1 MMIKVNLSP
10 NRKGRKGARGRGK
23 SKTAGGGGLQAG
35 GSAGSAIALVMLV
48 GWVAVGGTL
57 WYVLDQKEKDTQA
70 KRAEEARMKAEV
82 KKIKEQ
88 IDEEYLQAVK
98 SRYEQLKL
106 AIEKLESQKRTP
118 MFVMNEL
125 MNVLTQGKLPDIDEE
140 AQRKRTTVDPDAE
153 LNPAW
158 DASSVWVFSV
168 VENASVIELK
178 GGARDASD
186 LSEFV
191 KRLRASSRF
200 SNVSHPNYRRRT
212 LKLGSGNER
221 TYIEF
226 SLTLRVSF
234 WD

>member
-10 NRKGRKGARGRGK
+10 SGKRRKARSAGK
-23 SKTAGGGGLQAG
+23 KKIETQITTGSALLAVYFVGFLAVGGGL
-35 GSAGSAIALVMLV
+35 
-48 GWVAVGGTL
+48 WWT
-57 WYVLDQKEKDTQA
+57 LDQKQIDTEQ
-70 KRAEEARMKAEV
+70 KNAEAARMKKEI

-98 SRYEQLKL
+98 ARYEQLKI

-125 MNVLTQGKLPDIDEE
+125 MNVLTQGKLPDINEE
-140 AQRKRTTVDPDAE
+140 EQRKVMTADPDAE
-153 LNPAW
+153 LNPMW
-158 DASSVWVFSV
+158 DASSVWLTDLQESG
-168 VENASVIELK
+168 NVIEME

-186 LSEFV
+186 LSEFL

-200 SNVSHPNYRRRT
+200 SSVSHPMYKLVEEKQGNTKKVRRYIAFT
-212 LKLGSGNER
+212 L
-221 TYIEF
+221 TV
-226 SLTLRVSF
+226 RVNK